1 MRSNLSKYKN
11 KKRKKS
17 GTTLASIICIQFKI
31 KMVFILSLILAVK
44 NFKQNIK
51 PKLINISKKRLTTV
65 ITKMLRLGE
74 IYHKEWTLISSLK
87 SMKIALKYWEQA
99 TYLIINL
106 IYHFKYLYKKD
117 GILMVLSELRA
128 PKK

>member
-1 MRSNLSKYKN
+1 MSKYKN

-31 KMVFILSLILAVK
+31 KMVFIPSLILAVR
-44 NFKQNIK
+44 NFNQNIK

-74 IYHKEWTLISSLK
+74 TYLKEWTLISSLK

-106 IYHFKYLYKKD
+106 IYRFKYLYKKD

>member
-1 MRSNLSKYKN
+1 
-11 KKRKKS
+11 
-17 GTTLASIICIQFKI
+17 
-31 KMVFILSLILAVK
+31 
-44 NFKQNIK
+44 
-51 PKLINISKKRLTTV
+51 V

-74 IYHKEWTLISSLK
+74 TYLKEWTLISSLK